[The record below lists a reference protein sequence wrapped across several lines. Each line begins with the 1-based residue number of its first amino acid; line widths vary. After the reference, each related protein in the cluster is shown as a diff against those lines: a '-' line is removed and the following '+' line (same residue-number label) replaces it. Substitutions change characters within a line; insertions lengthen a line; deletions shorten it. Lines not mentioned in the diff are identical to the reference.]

1 MAEIDYDAFRAP
13 GMGDAR
19 PGLKTALHWAGGAL
33 SLSLVAGLCVWGY
46 QILVRDVSGVP
57 VVRAL
62 EGPMRIAPEDPGGRQ
77 AEHQGLAVNRVA
89 ADGEAAPPADTLHL
103 APRPLALAPEDLPRA
118 ELAPHELP
126 RQDYVAPYADAAAPY
141 AEETAEPSLDMASVP
156 GLDAEDGMLVPFE
169 EAAPDEVVPLMQ
181 LPAGALSH
189 SPRPPARPDDMDL
202 ATRVAIEA
210 ALASLAPRA
219 ATELA
224 STEVAAG
231 TALVQLGAFDEADE
245 ARLAW
250 EDLAGQGRFAG
261 FFERKSRV
269 IQATEGGGRIFY
281 RLRAAGFDDIADARR
296 FCAAL
301 LAEGAEC
308 IPVVAR

>member
-1 MAEIDYDAFRAP
+1 MADIEYDAFRAP
-13 GMGDAR
+13 GPGDAR
-19 PGLKTALHWAGGAL
+19 PGIKTALHWAGGAL

-77 AEHQGLAVNRVA
+77 ADHQGLAVNRVA
-89 ADGEAAPPADTLHL
+89 ADGEAAPPADTLRL
-103 APRPLALAPEDLPRA
+103 APNPLALTEEDRPRA
-118 ELAPHELP
+118 ELAPL
-126 RQDYVAPYADAAAPY
+126 DLAAPAPTPWDEEADQQVQEAFTLAPEADEAADAAMMA
-141 AEETAEPSLDMASVP
+141 ALDEATA
-156 GLDAEDGMLVPFE
+156 
-169 EAAPDEVVPLMQ
+169 DEITPLMQ

-189 SPRPPARPDDMDL
+189 SPRPAARPDTEDL
-202 ATRVAIEA
+202 AARAAIAAATA
-210 ALASLAPRA
+210 ALMPRSA
-219 ATELA
+219 AELPV
-224 STEVAAG
+224 TEVVAG
-231 TALVQLGAFDEADE
+231 TALVQLGAFDDAEE

-250 EDLAGQGRFAG
+250 EGLAGEGRFAG
-261 FFERKSRV
+261 FFDRKSRV

-301 LAEGAEC
+301 MAEGVDC